1 MTELK
6 PCPFCGRNL
15 FDLQYEDR
23 EDRGRSVYRWT
34 AKIVCLNCF
43 GSAMT
48 HGFESTEEAAKQ
60 KAINAWNRRTKIET
74 NIYDKEEIYPNCTV
88 QVLTNTATGETSVG
102 WWKNGGADDG
112 NGVHN

>member
-1 MTELK
+1 MENELK

-15 FDLQYEDR
+15 LDLQYEDR

-48 HGFESTEEAAKQ
+48 HGFEPTEEAAKQ
-60 KAINAWNRRTKIET
+60 KAINAWNRRC
-74 NIYDKEEIYPNCTV
+74 N
-88 QVLTNTATGETSVG
+88 
-102 WWKNGGADDG
+102 DG
-112 NGVHN
+112 T